1 MSYHISLWNAMT
13 FAHAT
18 DIGWLPPH
26 DTATVYHMQYGNMGQ
41 EGLNS
46 SVPLTQI
53 IYENY

>member
-1 MSYHISLWNAMT
+1 MT

-26 DTATVYHMQYGNMGQ
+26 DTTTVYHSINTCNMGQ

-46 SVPLTQI
+46 PIPLTQT
-53 IYENY
+53 IYEKY